1 MRVSR
6 RSALGCRM
14 TAEAGQRPSLL
25 GMARVELHLF
35 WRYPKL
41 LLAAAAV
48 VLIPALYVLIYLT
61 SVWDPAARTG
71 DLPVAIVNLDQ
82 GLVYRQQAFNVG
94 HDVVARL
101 KSKPTFG
108 YVEVVSEQEAR
119 RLVRQGVMAFAL
131 IVPVDFSSNAVP
143 GAKAGAGKL
152 VIFTSEGNSYP
163 SAGLARRFADD
174 LGREVNQRLNEQ
186 RWALVLADADGSQRS
201 IQQLH
206 DGVLRLHQ
214 GAVDLASGAGQ
225 AAHGAETLAAGT
237 ARAQQG
243 VTQLAAGAK
252 DLGAGLHNMFDKR
265 PRNSDLRRLDD
276 GAQALAAGHE
286 EFGKGLV
293 QLQQGAQRLLT
304 GVHGFHDEAAD
315 SLFVTSRVTDGLDQL
330 GDGVGS
336 LEAGLKTASA
346 SHQKLTDGS
355 VQLGNGVGAL
365 TSGVRAM
372 NEGLRSMVRQVP
384 DDSRLDELARGSV
397 SMNSGAHALK
407 GGIQQVAQGAQHLA
421 GGLALLESSL
431 PVSIRKM
438 EGNAQ
443 GLATSVQPSIDID
456 APVQN
461 NGSGFAPN
469 IIPGAL
475 WLGANLAVFLIQL
488 RLLPLFAAQLSP
500 PARLIGKMLIP
511 AGLVLLQALLV
522 WVVTLWVLNIEVRD
536 AGALALTVAVASL
549 TFLAIVFAL
558 TRALGDAGKALAL
571 VLLAVQLSSSGG
583 VLPVELSGGL
593 FAMISPYLPI
603 TWVVKALKA
612 SLFGA
617 FEGNWVQPLLWV
629 ALAGGLAWLSACF
642 IGRWRY
648 VTLVA
653 MRPNLDL

>member
-1 MRVSR
+1 
-6 RSALGCRM
+6 M
-14 TAEAGQRPSLL
+14 TVEACGRPSLL

-35 WRYPKL
+35 RRYPKL

-48 VLIPALYVLIYLT
+48 VLIPALYVLIYL
-61 SVWDPAARTG
+61 SSMWDPTARTG

-101 KSKPTFG
+101 KSRPLFG
-108 YVEVVSEQEAR
+108 YVDVASEQEAR

-186 RWALVLADADGSQRS
+186 RWELVLADADGSQRS

-206 DGVLRLHQ
+206 DGLLRLQQ

-225 AAHGAETLAAGT
+225 AAHGAETLAAGA
-237 ARAQQG
+237 ARSEQG

-252 DLGAGLHNMFDKR
+252 DLGTGLRNMADKR
-265 PRNSDLRRLDD
+265 PRNSDLRRLDE

-286 EFGKGLV
+286 ELGKGLV
-293 QLQQGAQRLLT
+293 QLQQGAQRLQA
-304 GVHGFHDEAAD
+304 GVKGFRDEAAD

-355 VQLGNGVGAL
+355 EQLGNGVAAL
-365 TSGVRAM
+365 TSGVRSM
-372 NEGLRSMVRQVP
+372 NEGLRSMVRQIP
-384 DDSRLDELARGSV
+384 DDTRLDELARGAA
-397 SMNSGAHALK
+397 SMSSGSHALK

-443 GLATSVQPSIDID
+443 GLATSVQPTIDID

-500 PARLIGKMLIP
+500 LARLTGKMLIP
-511 AGLVLLQALLV
+511 SGLVLLQALLV
-522 WVVTLWVLNIEVRD
+522 WVATVWVLNIEVRD

-617 FEGNWVQPLLWV
+617 FEGNWVRPLLWV

>member
-1 MRVSR
+1 
-6 RSALGCRM
+6 M
-14 TAEAGQRPSLL
+14 TAEAGHQASLL
-25 GMARVELHLF
+25 GIARVELHLF

-61 SVWDPAARTG
+61 SVWDPSARTG
-71 DLPVAIVNLDQ
+71 DLPVALVNLDQ
-82 GLVYRQQAFNVG
+82 GFVYRQQAFNVG

-101 KSKPTFG
+101 ASKPTFG
-108 YVEVVSEQEAR
+108 YVEVASEQEAR
-119 RLVRQGVMAFAL
+119 RLVRQGAMAFAL
-131 IVPVDFSSNAVP
+131 IVPADFSSNAVP

-152 VIFTSEGNSYP
+152 VVFTSEGNSYP
-163 SAGLARRFADD
+163 SAALARRFADD

-186 RWALVLADADGSQRS
+186 RWELVLADADGSQRS

-206 DGVLRLHQ
+206 DGLLRLQQ
-214 GAVDLASGAGQ
+214 GATDLATGAAQ
-225 AAHGAETLAAGT
+225 AAHGSETLAAGA
-237 ARAQQG
+237 ARSEQG
-243 VTQLAAGAK
+243 VAQLASGAK
-252 DLGAGLHNMFDKR
+252 ELGTGLRTMLEKR
-265 PRNSDLRRLDD
+265 PRYSDLRRLDE
-276 GAQALAAGHE
+276 GAQALVAGQE
-286 EFGKGLV
+286 ELGKGLV
-293 QLQQGAQRLLT
+293 QLQQGAQRLQLGVT
-304 GVHGFHDEAAD
+304 GFRDETAD
-315 SLFVTSRVTDGLDQL
+315 SLFVSTRVTDGLNQI

-336 LEAGLKTASA
+336 LESGLKTANTA
-346 SHQKLTDGS
+346 HQKLADGS
-355 VQLGNGVGAL
+355 VQLSNGVNTL
-365 TSGVRAM
+365 TNGVRAM
-372 NEGLRSMVRQVP
+372 NEGLRSVVRQLP
-384 DDSRLDELARGSV
+384 EDTRLDELVRGSA
-397 SMNSGAHALK
+397 SLSSGAHALK
-407 GGIQQVAQGAQHLA
+407 AGTQQLAQGAQHVA
-421 GGLALLESSL
+421 GGLALLEGSL

-443 GLATSVQPSIDID
+443 GLATSVRPAIEVD

-488 RLLPLFAAQLSP
+488 RLLPLFATGLSP
-500 PARLIGKMLIP
+500 VARLVGKMLMP

-522 WVVTLWVLNIEVRD
+522 WVAMVWVLHIEVHD
-536 AGALALTVAVASL
+536 VLALALTVGVASL

-571 VLLAVQLSSSGG
+571 VFLAVQLSSSGG

-593 FAMISPYLPI
+593 FALISPYMPI

-617 FEGNWVQPLLWV
+617 FEANWVQPLLWV
-629 ALAGGLAWLSACF
+629 ALAGGLALLSACF

-648 VTLVA
+648 VKLLA
-653 MRPNLDL
+653 MRPSLDL

>member
-1 MRVSR
+1 M
-6 RSALGCRM
+6 M
-14 TAEAGQRPSLL
+14 AEAGLRPSLL
-25 GMARVELHLF
+25 GVVRVEAHLF
-35 WRYPKL
+35 RRYPKL
-41 LLAAAAV
+41 LLAAIGV

-61 SVWDPAARTG
+61 SVWDPSARTG
-71 DLPVAIVNLDQ
+71 DLPVALVNLDQ

-101 KSKPTFG
+101 KAKPTFG
-108 YVEVVSEQEAR
+108 YVDVVSEQQAR
-119 RLVRQGVMAFAL
+119 RMVRQGVLAFAL
-131 IVPVDFSSNAVP
+131 IVPADFSSNAVP

-206 DGVLRLHQ
+206 EGLLQLHR
-214 GAVDLASGAGQ
+214 GAVELAIGTGQ
-225 AAHGAETLAAGT
+225 AAHGADTLAAGVT
-237 ARAQQG
+237 RSEQG
-243 VTQLAAGAK
+243 VRQLASGAK
-252 DLGAGLHNMFDKR
+252 ELGAGLRSMVDKR

-276 GAQALAAGHE
+276 GAQNLAAGHE
-286 EFGKGLV
+286 ELGKGLV
-293 QLQQGAQRLLT
+293 QLQQGAQRLQAGVT
-304 GVHGFHDEAAD
+304 GFRDEAAD
-315 SLFVTSRVTDGLDQL
+315 SLFVPSRVTDGLEQL
-330 GDGVGS
+330 GAGVGS
-336 LEAGLKTASA
+336 LESGLKTAAA

-355 VQLGNGVGAL
+355 VQLGNGVSAL
-365 TSGVRAM
+365 TAGVRSM
-372 NEGLRSMVRQVP
+372 NEGLRSMVRQLP
-384 DDSRLDELARGSV
+384 DDARLDDLVRGTASLG
-397 SMNSGAHALK
+397 SGAHALK
-407 GGIQQVAQGAQHLA
+407 GGTQQVAQGAQHLA

-431 PVSIRKM
+431 PVSVRKM

-443 GLATSVQPSIDID
+443 GLATSVQPAIEVD

-500 PARLIGKMLIP
+500 LARLAGKMLVP
-511 AGLVLLQALLV
+511 TGLVLLQALLV
-522 WVVTLWVLNIEVRD
+522 WVATVWVLNIKVHD
-536 AGALALTVAVASL
+536 ALALGLTVGVAAL

-571 VLLAVQLSSSGG
+571 VFLAVQLSSSGG

-593 FAMISPYLPI
+593 FALISPYMPI

-617 FEGNWVQPLLWV
+617 FEGDWLRPLLWV
-629 ALAGGLAWLSACF
+629 ALAGGLACLSACF

-648 VTLVA
+648 VKLVA
-653 MRPNLDL
+653 MRPALDL